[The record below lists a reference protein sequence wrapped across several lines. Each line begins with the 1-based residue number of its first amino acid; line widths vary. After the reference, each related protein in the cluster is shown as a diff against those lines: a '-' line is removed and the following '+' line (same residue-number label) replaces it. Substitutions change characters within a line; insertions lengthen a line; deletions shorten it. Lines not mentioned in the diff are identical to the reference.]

1 MKLIPLKG
9 GGEYDCL
16 SDWGRKLIKNSP
28 KSIRYAKRKFNK
40 RVRQDGKIKCLAQ
53 D

>member
-16 SDWGRKLIKNSP
+16 SKWKKYIHNSP
-28 KSIRYAKRKFNK
+28 KSLRYAKRKFNK
-40 RVRQDGKIKCLAQ
+40 RVRKDGKKQCLVRE
-53 D
+53 